1 MGKIEL
7 CNRALAEIKR
17 GAIQT
22 LVEASPQAAKCALYY
37 PVVLRELLHGTDWSF
52 ARVTVDLAEHA
63 QEPSADWGYRYALPN
78 DPVLVVPRCVLT
90 TNYPRTGPP
99 IEYEIET
106 LTDLSGKSLLADVS
120 PAQLTYTYLCD
131 DPSLYDP
138 LFETAFVKRLAS
150 DLAKALNTDD
160 RMQIQLLQEYRFWL
174 GEARV
179 ADSAA
184 RHIERPEPGGIAAR
198 A

>member
-7 CNRALAEIKR
+7 CNRALAEIKV
-17 GAIQT
+17 GAIQSLT
-22 LVEASPQAAKCALYY
+22 EASPQAAKCALYY
-37 PVVLRELLHGTDWSF
+37 PVVLRELLHATDWSF
-52 ARVTVDLAEHA
+52 ARVTVELAEHS

-78 DPVLVVPRCVLT
+78 DPVMVVPRCVLT

-99 IEYEIET
+99 IEYDIET
-106 LTDLSGKSLLADVS
+106 LEDQSGKSLLTDVS
-120 PAQLTYTYLCD
+120 PAQLTYTYFCD
-131 DPSLYDP
+131 DPGLYDP
-138 LFETAFVKRLAS
+138 LFETALVKRLAS

-160 RMQIQLLQEYRFWL
+160 KLQMQLLQESRFWL

-179 ADSAA
+179 ADGSA
-184 RHIERPEPGGIAAR
+184 RHVERAEPGGIAAR